1 MTIVGRMESSLPT
14 DMSGAERGDEEL
26 MVAWQGGDTAAF
38 DELVGRWHARLFG
51 FCVRMTSDRQQAE
64 DAYSETLMRL
74 VRARHRYQ
82 PRQTFRSWLFTVA
95 RNCAHDAQRSRTRW
109 LRLVRR
115 AEVEPPSA
123 AAPSPDRHIQQSQRA
138 DRIDAALATLP
149 ETHRAATLLRYRYD
163 LDHTE
168 VAAAL
173 GLTER
178 QVRDRLSYARR
189 VLRGLLAEEDSP

>member
-1 MTIVGRMESSLPT
+1 MESSLPT
-14 DMSGAERGDEEL
+14 DEPGADRGDEEL
-26 MVAWQGGDTAAF
+26 MVAWQGGDAVAF

-51 FCVRMTSDRQQAE
+51 FCMRMTADRQQAE

-74 VRARHRYQ
+74 VRSRDRYE

-95 RNCAHDAQRSRTRW
+95 RNCAHDTQRSRTRW
-109 LRLVRR
+109 LRLVRK
-115 AEVEPPSA
+115 AEAEPPSA
-123 AAPSPDRHIQQSQRA
+123 LGTPPDRQIQQSQRA

-163 LDHTE
+163 LDHAE

-189 VLRGLLAEEDSP
+189 VLRDLLAEEGAP